1 MSSLIN
7 FLSRFSTATL
17 HRSLSYA
24 KHIDRE
30 TIEFFEEND
39 DVTMYAQIEGTDYY
53 DTAITYNPQKDRL
66 IDDDCTCP
74 VGYNCKHAAALAR
87 LFFQEYR
94 QEFQQRYADS
104 QSPQGIAKRQRGDDQ
119 AQRWLNDFKRYL
131 QQTEPEQSVKTNNYL
146 IYLLDQSVSLK
157 KLTVDVQ
164 KARRNKNGSIAGESY
179 YTQYENITRKHLT
192 LPEQKRQLFNQ
203 IYYYAKINSDERFYQ
218 SNLDISS
225 ILLEHFKSFIQSGD
239 VYW

>member
-1 MSSLIN
+1 MMS
-7 FLSRFSTATL
+7 R
-17 HRSLSYA
+17 
-24 KHIDRE
+24 
-30 TIEFFEEND
+30 
-39 DVTMYAQIEGTDYY
+39 
-53 DTAITYNPQKDRL
+53 
-66 IDDDCTCP
+66 CTCP

-94 QEFQQRYADS
+94 QEFQQRYAES

-179 YTQYENITRKHLT
+179 YTQYENITRKYLT

-239 VYW
+239 VYWKKKSHTALQWRAIHHVMWIFNRTRWASYMVNIRQIFCTIFYRCLIFHLCSCQSLRN

>member
-1 MSSLIN
+1 MS
-7 FLSRFSTATL
+7 
-17 HRSLSYA
+17 
-24 KHIDRE
+24 
-30 TIEFFEEND
+30 
-39 DVTMYAQIEGTDYY
+39 
-53 DTAITYNPQKDRL
+53 
-66 IDDDCTCP
+66 

-218 SNLDISS
+218 SNLDISEFHWS
-225 ILLEHFKSFIQSGD
+225 TLNLLFKVAMCTGKKRAMLHFNGQNKAITSN
-239 VYW
+239 